1 MLRAARLE
9 RHRFDAGIGLFAVTA
24 VTAVTADER
33 RLCAQLSNTHAVVA
47 YELAAREIVL
57 RALAPTDSTAPGG
70 AGPAVRGCAGPAWS

>member
-9 RHRFDAGIGLFAVTA
+9 RHRFDAGIGLFA